1 MSQEQIDVQA
11 AVAQLKQTMRD
22 AITTAQSG
30 DVSTVETQ
38 RQIACVEQRLD
49 EAAMLLSLAT
59 GTNQPVTLHVQ
70 PVLRAALEADKAA
83 RRVLNTDID
92 ITKLSLEEQA
102 RAVESMELAE
112 SAYTQWRALSALS
125 MLHLSNVFRLVEQ
138 RNVDGE

>member
-11 AVAQLKQTMRD
+11 AVAQLKQTMRE

>member
-11 AVAQLKQTMRD
+11 AVAQLKQVMRD

-30 DVSTVETQ
+30 DVSAVETN